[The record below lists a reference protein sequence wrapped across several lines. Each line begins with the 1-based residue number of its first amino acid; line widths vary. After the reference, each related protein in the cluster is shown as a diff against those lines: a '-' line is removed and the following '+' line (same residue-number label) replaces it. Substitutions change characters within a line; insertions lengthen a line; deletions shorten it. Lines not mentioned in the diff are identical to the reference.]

1 MDMEK
6 KQSNAQGLLLVASPA
21 LKDPNFFRAVVL
33 MVQHNDEGALGL
45 VLNRPL
51 ETTVSEAW
59 EQVNDDGCSV
69 EGVLHQGGPCE
80 GPLMVVHTD
89 HSLSEVEV
97 RPGLY
102 FSTQRDSVEQL
113 VSMNKCPMRFFVGYA
128 GWGPGQL
135 EAELEEGAWL
145 AVQAAGDEVF
155 GDSTQLW
162 GGVIE
167 AVSRAAIEGVVK
179 PQAMPDDP
187 SFN

>member
-1 MDMEK
+1 MEK
-6 KQSNAQGLLLVASPA
+6 KANNAQGLLLVAAPA
-21 LKDPNFFRAVVL
+21 LKDPNFFHAVVL

-51 ETTVSEAW
+51 ETTVVEAW

-69 EGVLHQGGPCE
+69 EGVLYQGGPCD

-89 HSLSEVEV
+89 YSLSEVEV

-102 FSTQRDSVEQL
+102 FSTQRDAVERL
-113 VSMNKCPMRFFVGYA
+113 VSLNNTPMRFFVGYA

-135 EAELEEGAWL
+135 EAELAEGAWL
-145 AVQAAGDEVF
+145 AVQASGEAVF
-155 GDSTQLW
+155 ADPSQLW
-162 GGVIE
+162 KGVME
-167 AVSRAAIEGVVK
+167 AVSRAAIESVVK

-187 SFN
+187 SLN